1 MKIVLTNGKRKT
13 SMLTTLQTLEA
24 EEWRF
29 IAKYASGKADQ
40 ISTILSLFET
50 QLTPEIKN
58 WLTTSRK
65 LARDETGEAL
75 NKELKIYQQGGLV

>member
-1 MKIVLTNGKRKT
+1 MKIVQTNGKKRT
-13 SMLTTLQTLEA
+13 NMLTTLQTLEA

-29 IAKYASGKADQ
+29 IANYASGKADQ

-50 QLTPEIKN
+50 QLTPEIKD

-65 LARDETGEAL
+65 LARDETSEAL
-75 NKELKIYQQGGLV
+75 NKTLKIYEQGELV